1 MVSEEVEGV
10 TLLNCRSI
18 CVGVVSV
25 FPPKGSRHA
34 GFGGVASYAKNL
46 AVCLSDLCKVVV
58 FADRLCGVSDTY
70 CEDDVWVCRCWDRGL
85 FYPFRIF
92 WNAARW
98 RGRVDVFHVQHEY
111 FLFGGVFSAVL
122 FPFLLFLLKL
132 FRKPV
137 VVTLHGVISL
147 SVIDREF
154 LRDNMIGGFPF
165 VFRLGALGLTRLI
178 ACFADALVVHDEFF
192 RRVLVD
198 EYGVCESKVF
208 VVPHGV
214 EEAREVINSDEAKR
228 ILGVGGK
235 KVLLFFGYI
244 TGYKGL
250 ELLIDAF
257 KFLKNDEDFVLFI
270 AGGEHPRL
278 RGKRRYRE
286 YLRRLRERARR
297 VSDRIIFT
305 GFVPEDK
312 IPIYFS
318 AADLVIFP
326 YKAVMSSSGPINLA
340 IAYRKPF
347 LVSNVMNLIYGS
359 SASFP
364 LSAICLSKVIESFF
378 NDNTFHEVVLEIL
391 EGKIENCRWDAVRD
405 LTFSLYRRVLS

>member
-1 MVSEEVEGV
+1 MVSLK
-10 TLLNCRSI
+10 TKDIR
-18 CVGVVSV
+18 VGVISV
-25 FPPKGSRHA
+25 FPPKGSKHA
-34 GFGGVASYAKNL
+34 GVGGVASYTKNL
-46 AVCLSDLCKVVV
+46 VFSLSDWCQVFV
-58 FADRLCGVSDTY
+58 FADRFSDVGGCY
-70 CEDDVWVCRCWDRGL
+70 LEDGVWVFRCWSRGL
-85 FYPFRIF
+85 LFPFQIF
-92 WNAARW
+92 RNVAR
-98 RGRVDVFHVQHEY
+98 RRNDVDVLHVQHEY
-111 FLFGGVFSAVL
+111 FLFGGVFSAIL

-132 FRKPV
+132 FGKPI

-178 ACFADALVVHDEFF
+178 ACFADALIVHDEFF
-192 RRVLVD
+192 RRVLVG
-198 EYGVCESKVF
+198 EYGICKSKVF

-214 EEAREVINSDEAKR
+214 EEAREVIDREEAKR

-257 KFLKNDEDFVLFI
+257 DFLKGDEDFVLFI

-286 YLRRLRERARR
+286 YLRELRERARR

-305 GFVPEDK
+305 GFVPEDM
-312 IPIYFS
+312 IPVYFS

-326 YKAVMSSSGPINLA
+326 YKFKISASGPESLA
-340 IAYRKPF
+340 RSFKKPVI
-347 LVSNVMNLIYGS
+347 VSNCSDRRNPHTLAKYIAKKVVSGSALKNGSLTAHNDERKWKNVANIY
-359 SASFP
+359 
-364 LSAICLSKVIESFF
+364 LKVYA
-378 NDNTFHEVVLEIL
+378 
-391 EGKIENCRWDAVRD
+391 KIEAK
-405 LTFSLYRRVLS
+405 